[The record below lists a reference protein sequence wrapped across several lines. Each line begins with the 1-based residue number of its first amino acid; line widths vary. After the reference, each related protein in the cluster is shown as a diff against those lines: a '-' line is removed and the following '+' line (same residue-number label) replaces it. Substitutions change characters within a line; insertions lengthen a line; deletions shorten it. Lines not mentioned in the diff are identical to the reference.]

1 MAYPFNYYDIPN
13 DDPPNF
19 CNFCGKEAPENKMYC
34 SSSCLVDDSE
44 L

>member
-1 MAYPFNYYDIPN
+1 MGYLFNYYDIPN
-13 DDPPNF
+13 DEEPNF

>member
-1 MAYPFNYYDIPN
+1 MAYLFNYYDPPSQ
-13 DDPPNF
+13 DPPNF